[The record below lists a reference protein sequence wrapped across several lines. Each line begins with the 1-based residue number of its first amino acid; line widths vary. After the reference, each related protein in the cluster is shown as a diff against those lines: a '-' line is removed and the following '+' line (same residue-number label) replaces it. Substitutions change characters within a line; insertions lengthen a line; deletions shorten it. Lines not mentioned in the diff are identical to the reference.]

1 MLLILWFAIN
11 FVSVS
16 FPIHECRFLL
26 WTLDQ
31 CVYLSLKALTKISD
45 VMEPKPILK
54 GTRLQSICRC
64 VENHFAV
71 QSICDRVLNFDL
83 QPHYQKQTHGT
94 DVMD

>member
-1 MLLILWFAIN
+1 MIV
-11 FVSVS
+11 VSCYERLNSVCIPGEIMSFGVS
-16 FPIHECRFLL
+16 PVNYS
-26 WTLDQ
+26 DSD
-31 CVYLSLKALTKISD
+31 LSLNALTKISD
-45 VMEPKPILK
+45 VMESKPILK
-54 GTRLQSICRC
+54 GTRLQSICQC

>member
-1 MLLILWFAIN
+1 MFQFCFLYMNVVFYYERLT
-11 FVSVS
+11 SV
-16 FPIHECRFLL
+16 CM
-26 WTLDQ
+26 
-31 CVYLSLKALTKISD
+31 SLKTLTKISV
-45 VMEPKPILK
+45 VMESKPIIK